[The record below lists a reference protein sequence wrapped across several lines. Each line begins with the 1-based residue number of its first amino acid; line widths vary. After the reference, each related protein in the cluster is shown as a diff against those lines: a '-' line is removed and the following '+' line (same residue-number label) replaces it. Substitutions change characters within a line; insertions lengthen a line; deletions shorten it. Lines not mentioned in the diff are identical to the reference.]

1 MAKIAKKLTDTEI
14 KSTKPAD
21 KEINLFDGDGLILRI
36 APLAK
41 GGKKNWYFRYAVP
54 VSKKRTKM
62 SLGTYPHLTLA
73 KARAL
78 RDENLSLLA
87 NGVDPQVH
95 NNNKAKALKSAIEH
109 TLQAVARK
117 WLDEKVK
124 TSGISQDHA
133 EDIWRSLERNIFP
146 TLGDTP
152 IKEIRPKMLKQHLDP
167 IEKRG
172 VLETLRRI
180 ISRLNE
186 IFRYAATEEL
196 IEFNPADN
204 LAQRFSKP
212 KKQNM
217 PALPPTELPRF
228 LTVLNNASV
237 RMETRL
243 LIEWQLLTWV
253 RPGEAVRTRWS
264 DIDIE
269 TGMWNIPAEFMK
281 MKKPH
286 KVPLS
291 KEALR
296 VLDLMKAISG
306 HREWVFPS
314 IKAPLNH
321 LHEQTANAAIIRM
334 GFGGEL
340 VAHGMRSIARTA
352 AEESGKFRTDVL
364 EAALA
369 HSKKDEIIAAYNRA
383 EYLTERVILMQW
395 WSDFVSSQKY
405 KIIAA

>member
-1 MAKIAKKLTDTEI
+1 MARQTKKLTDTEI
-14 KSTKPAD
+14 KNTKPAD
-21 KEINLFDGDGLILRI
+21 KEINLFDGDGLLLRI
-36 APLAK
+36 APSSK
-41 GGKKNWYFRYAVP
+41 GGKKNWYLRYPVP
-54 VSKKRTKM
+54 VTKKRTKM
-62 SLGTYPHLTLA
+62 SLGTYPHLSLA

-78 RDENLSLLA
+78 RDEYLSLLA

-95 NNNKAKALKSAIEH
+95 IIEKTNALKDATEH
-109 TLQAVARK
+109 TLQAVSRK

-124 TSGISQDHA
+124 TSGISPDHA
-133 EDIWRSLERNIFP
+133 EDIWRSLEKNIFS
-146 TLGDTP
+146 TLGDVP

-167 IEKRG
+167 IEQRG

-217 PALPPTELPRF
+217 PALPPNELPRF
-228 LTVLNNASV
+228 MVALSNASI
-237 RMETRL
+237 RLETRM

-253 RPGEAVRTRWS
+253 RPGEAVRARWS
-264 DIDIE
+264 DIDE
-269 TGMWNIPAEFMK
+269 ENRYWNIPAEFMK
-281 MKKPH
+281 MKRPH

-296 VLDLMKAISG
+296 ILENMRLISG
-306 HREWVFPS
+306 HREWIFPS

-321 LHEQTANAAIIRM
+321 MHEQTANAAIIRM

-352 AEESGKFRTDVL
+352 AEEYGKFRTEVL
-364 EAALA
+364 ESALA
-369 HSKKDEIIAAYNRA
+369 HTKKDEIIAAYNRS
-383 EYLTERVILMQW
+383 EYLVEREDLMKW
-395 WSDFVSSQKY
+395 WGDYVSSK
-405 KIIAA
+405 KHKVMAA

>member
-1 MAKIAKKLTDTEI
+1 MAKIAKKLTDTEV

-36 APLAK
+36 APLSK

-73 KARAL
+73 RARAL
-78 RDENLSLLA
+78 RDEYLSLLA
-87 NGVDPQVH
+87 NGIDPQVH
-95 NNNKAKALKSAIEH
+95 NNDKANALKNATEH

-146 TLGDTP
+146 GLGNVP
-152 IKEIRPKMLKQHLDP
+152 INEIRPKLLKQHLDP
-167 IEKRG
+167 IEQRG

-204 LAQRFSKP
+204 LGQRFSKP

-217 PALPPTELPRF
+217 PALPPSELPRF
-228 LTVLNNASV
+228 LVALNNASI
-237 RMETRL
+237 RLETRL

-269 TGMWNIPAEFMK
+269 TGMWNIPSDFMK

-296 VLDLMKAISG
+296 VLDSMKAISG

-321 LHEQTANAAIIRM
+321 MHEQTANAAIIRM

-369 HSKKDEIIAAYNRA
+369 HTKKDEIIAAYNRA
-383 EYLTERVILMQW
+383 EYLREREILMQW
-395 WSDFVSSQKY
+395 WSDYVIAQKF

>member
-36 APLAK
+36 APLSK

-73 KARAL
+73 RARAL
-78 RDENLSLLA
+78 RDEYLSLLA
-87 NGVDPQVH
+87 NGIDPQVH
-95 NNNKAKALKSAIEH
+95 NNDKANALKNATEH

-146 TLGDTP
+146 GLGNVP
-152 IKEIRPKMLKQHLDP
+152 VNEIRPKLLKQHLDP
-167 IEKRG
+167 IEQRG

-204 LAQRFSKP
+204 LGQRFSKP

-217 PALPPTELPRF
+217 PALPPSELPRF
-228 LTVLNNASV
+228 LVALSNASI
-237 RMETRL
+237 RLETRL

-253 RPGEAVRTRWS
+253 RPGEAVRARWS
-264 DIDIE
+264 DIDME
-269 TGMWNIPAEFMK
+269 TCMWNIPAEFMK
-281 MKKPH
+281 MKKLH

-291 KEALR
+291 KGALR
-296 VLDLMKAISG
+296 VLDSMKTISG

-314 IKAPLNH
+314 IKAPLSH
-321 LHEQTANAAIIRM
+321 MHEQTANAAIIRM

-340 VAHGMRSIARTA
+340 VSHGMRSIARTA
-352 AEESGKFRTDVL
+352 AEESGKFRTEVL

-383 EYLTERVILMQW
+383 EYLADRAILMQW
-395 WSDFVSSQKY
+395 WNDYVQ
-405 KIIAA
+405 A